1 MLEFTKRAKR
11 VINEIAQDEA
21 KRLGSDF
28 IGPEHILLGLLKE
41 EDSVAIKIL
50 TNLNISLNEL
60 RKEVEKRT
68 REGSGALLM
77 DVSQGHDR
85 YQKLIEIS
93 KEEAKRLKHNY
104 VGTEHILLA
113 LLRDNNNIA
122 GGALSSF
129 SVNYNVIKSEILRLL
144 GAPPASAVGVGA
156 GQSSTANPSSNPGR
170 PEKSKTPILD
180 EFARDLTQ
188 LARDKKLDPV
198 IGRAK
203 EIERVIQIL
212 SRKTKNNP
220 VLIGE
225 SGVGKT
231 AIVEGLASAVVD
243 KLVPDLLFNKRVLS
257 LDLASLIAG
266 TKYRGE
272 FEERLKKIMKEIVSS
287 TNIIIFIDE
296 LHTLIGAGAAE
307 GAVDA
312 ANILKPALARGELQ
326 CIGATTLTEY
336 RKYIEK
342 DSALER
348 RFQTVKVEEPS
359 VDDAILIL
367 GGLKKAY
374 EAHHKVRYS
383 PKALEQAV
391 KMSHRYIN
399 DRFLPDK
406 AIDVIDEAGA
416 KARLANCQRP
426 TEIKEVEEE
435 IKQLS
440 LKKEELV
447 RSQEY
452 EKAASIRDEVNRK
465 KQELENKIAEW
476 QEKMEGFSVSIEEED
491 ILSIVSSWTGI
502 PLNRMEE
509 SENHKLLNMED
520 YLKKRVI
527 GQDEAIEKISKA
539 VRRSRTGLKSER
551 RPTGSFI
558 FLGPT
563 GVGKTELAKA
573 LAEQLFGND
582 DKMLRVD
589 MSEYMEPH
597 SVSRLI
603 GAPPGY
609 VGYDDGG
616 QLTEFVRRKPYSI
629 VLLDEIEKAH
639 HDVFNILL
647 QIMEEG
653 NLTDSKGRKVNF
665 RDTILIMTS
674 NIAAN
679 QITKGGRLGFE
690 DFESEREKYKTQQAR
705 DELKKHF
712 SPEFLNRV
720 DEVVYFQPLEKEN
733 IVRIVDIMLVDFNKR
748 LRERKIRVELT
759 LAAKEHFAEVG
770 YDKTYGARP
779 LRRVFQRELEDYLA
793 TETLKGSYENPTII
807 HMDHVEGSF
816 VYRNESWEDMEKDIA
831 LEKASSNDD
840 LDMESE
846 KEVALV

>member
-50 TNLNISLNEL
+50 TNLNINLNEL

-68 REGSGALLM
+68 REASGSLLM
-77 DVSQGHDR
+77 DITQGHDR
-85 YQKLIEIS
+85 YQKLIELS

-144 GAPPASAVGVGA
+144 GAPPASTVGVG
-156 GQSSTANPSSNPGR
+156 SSSNPNTSSSNPGR
-170 PEKSKTPILD
+170 QEKSKTPILD

-198 IGRAK
+198 IGRTK

-231 AIVEGLASAVVD
+231 AIVEGLATAIVERS
-243 KLVPDLLFNKRVLS
+243 VPDLLFNKRVLS

-272 FEERLKKIMKEIVSS
+272 FEERLKKIMKEITSS
-287 TNIIIFIDE
+287 NNIIIFIDE

-326 CIGATTLTEY
+326 CIGATTITEY

-359 VDDAILIL
+359 VEDAILIL
-367 GGLKKAY
+367 NGLKKAY
-374 EAHHKVRYS
+374 EAHHKVRYT
-383 PKALEQAV
+383 PRALEQAV
-391 KMSHRYIN
+391 RLSHRYIN
-399 DRFLPDK
+399 DRYLPDK
-406 AIDVIDEAGA
+406 AIDIIDEAGA
-416 KARLANCQRP
+416 RARLANCKRP
-426 TEIKEVEEE
+426 EEIKSIEEE
-435 IKQLS
+435 IKALS
-440 LKKEELV
+440 LRKEELV
-447 RSQEY
+447 RAQEY
-452 EKAASIRDEVNRK
+452 EKAAAVRDELNRK
-465 KQELENKIAEW
+465 KQELELRLAEW
-476 QEKMEGFSVSIEEED
+476 QEKMEGYSVTIEEED
-491 ILSIVSSWTGI
+491 ILTIVSNWTGI

-509 SENHKLLNMED
+509 SENQKLLTIED
-520 YLKKRVI
+520 YLRKRVV
-527 GQDEAIEKISKA
+527 GQEEAIEKIAKA
-539 VRRSRTGLKSER
+539 VRRSRTGLKNER

-573 LAEQLFGND
+573 LAEQLFGSE
-582 DKMLRVD
+582 DKMLRID

-629 VLLDEIEKAH
+629 ILLDEIEKAH

-674 NIAAN
+674 NIAAKE
-679 QITKGGRLGFE
+679 ITKGGRLGFE
-690 DFESEREKYKTQQAR
+690 DTEQDKEKYKTELAR
-705 DELKKHF
+705 EELKKHF

-720 DEVVYFQPLEKEN
+720 DEIIYFQPLEKES
-733 IVRIVDIMLVDFNKR
+733 IVKIVDIMLADFNKR
-748 LRERKIRVELT
+748 LRDKKILVELT
-759 LAAKEHFAEVG
+759 QAAKERFAEIG
-770 YDKTYGARP
+770 YDKVYGARP

-793 TETLKGSYENPTII
+793 TETLKGTYNQPTRIL
-807 HMDHVEGSF
+807 MDFVEGSF
-816 VYRNESWEDMEKDIA
+816 VYQNEPWKIEESSDKDSKGNKENGTDTEEKREA
-831 LEKASSNDD
+831 
-840 LDMESE
+840 
-846 KEVALV
+846 ALV

>member
-28 IGPEHILLGLLKE
+28 IGPEHILLGLLRE

-50 TNLNISLNEL
+50 TNLNINLNEL

-68 REGSGALLM
+68 REGSGALLL
-77 DVSQGHDR
+77 DVSQGQDK
-85 YQKLIEIS
+85 YQKMIEVS

-122 GGALSSF
+122 GGSLSSF

-144 GAPPASAVGVGA
+144 GAPPASTVGTGA
-156 GQSSTANPSSNPGR
+156 TQGPAQTTTQSQPR
-170 PEKSKTPILD
+170 QEKSKTPILD

-188 LARDKKLDPV
+188 LAREKKLDPV
-198 IGRAK
+198 IGRSK

-220 VLIGE
+220 VLVGE

-231 AIVEGLASAVVD
+231 AIVEGLAQAVID
-243 KLVPDLLFNKRVLS
+243 KLVPDLLFDKRVLS

-272 FEERLKKIMKEIVSS
+272 FEERLKKIMKEIVTSQ
-287 TNIIIFIDE
+287 NIIIFIDE

-326 CIGATTLTEY
+326 CIGATTSNEY

-348 RFQTVKVEEPS
+348 RFQMVKVAEPN
-359 VDDAILIL
+359 VEDAILIL
-367 GGLKKAY
+367 DGLKKAY
-374 EAHHKVRYS
+374 EAHHKVRYTA
-383 PKALEQAV
+383 KALEQAV
-391 KMSHRYIN
+391 KLSHRYIN

-406 AIDVIDEAGA
+406 AIDIIDEAGA

-426 TEIKEVEEE
+426 NEIKEIEEE
-435 IKQLS
+435 IKTLS
-440 LKKEELV
+440 IKKEDLV

-452 EKAASIRDEVNRK
+452 EKAAAVRDEVNRK
-465 KQELENKIAEW
+465 KQSLEEKIKQW
-476 QEKMEGFSVSIEEED
+476 QERMDGYAVSIDEED
-491 ILSIVSSWTGI
+491 ILSVVSLWTGI
-502 PLNRMEE
+502 PLRKMEQ
-509 SENHKLLNMED
+509 SENVKLLNLEED
-520 YLKKRVI
+520 IKGRIV
-527 GQDEAIEKISKA
+527 GQTEAIEKVARA
-539 VRRSRTGLKSER
+539 VRRSRTGLKSEK

-573 LAEQLFGND
+573 LAEQLFGSEES
-582 DKMLRVD
+582 MLRID

-597 SVSRLI
+597 AVSRLI

-616 QLTEFVRRKPYSI
+616 QLTEFVRRKPYSL

-639 HDVFNILL
+639 HDLFNILL

-653 NLTDSKGRKVNF
+653 NLTDTKGRKVNF
-665 RDTILIMTS
+665 RDTIIIMTS
-674 NIAAN
+674 NIAAKE
-679 QITKGGRLGFE
+679 ISKGGRLGFE
-690 DFESEREKYKTQQAR
+690 DFAEERDSYKADQAR
-705 DELKKHF
+705 EQLKKHF
-712 SPEFLNRV
+712 NPEFLNRV
-720 DEVVYFQPLEKEN
+720 DEVVYFSPLKKEE
-733 IVRIVDIMLVDFNKR
+733 IIQIVDVMLREFNKR
-748 LRERKIRVELT
+748 LTEKKVLVELSP
-759 LAAKEHFAEVG
+759 AAKEHFATVG
-770 YDKTYGARP
+770 YDQNYGARP
-779 LRRVFQRELEDYLA
+779 LRRVFQRELEDYMA
-793 TETLKGSYENPTII
+793 VQSLKGVYEHPTKIFAD
-807 HMDHVEGSF
+807 MAEGKL
-816 VYRNESWEDMEKDIA
+816 VYSESAWEDYKEPPKRDGGSSSTEEEKD
-831 LEKASSNDD
+831 L
-840 LDMESE
+840 
-846 KEVALV
+846 ALV

>member
-50 TNLNISLNEL
+50 TNLNINLSEL
-60 RKEVEKRT
+60 RREVEKRT
-68 REGSGALLM
+68 REGSGALLL
-77 DVSQGHDR
+77 DAAQGQDK
-85 YQKLIEIS
+85 YQKMIDVS

-122 GGALSSF
+122 GGSLSSF

-144 GAPPASAVGVGA
+144 GAPPASAVGA
-156 GQSSTANPSSNPGR
+156 GTTPNPTSGPTAPR
-170 PEKSKTPILD
+170 TEKSKTPILD

-188 LARDKKLDPV
+188 LAREKKLDPV

-243 KLVPDLLFNKRVLS
+243 KLVPDLLFEKRVLS

-287 TNIIIFIDE
+287 SNIIIFIDE

-326 CIGATTLTEY
+326 CIGATTINEY

-348 RFQTVKVEEPS
+348 RFQTVKVDEPS

-367 GGLKKAY
+367 TGLKKAY
-374 EAHHKVRYS
+374 EVHHKVRYS
-383 PKALEQAV
+383 AKALEQAV
-391 KMSHRYIN
+391 RMSHRYIN
-399 DRFLPDK
+399 DRYLPDK
-406 AIDVIDEAGA
+406 AIDIIDEAGA

-426 TEIKEVEEE
+426 AEIKEIEEE

-440 LKKEELV
+440 VKKEDLV
-447 RSQEY
+447 RAQEY
-452 EKAASIRDEVNRK
+452 EKAASIRDEVNNK
-465 KQELENKIAEW
+465 KQELEDKTKQW
-476 QEKMEGFSVSIEEED
+476 QEKMDGYAVNIEEED
-491 ILSIVSSWTGI
+491 ILTIVSAWTGI

-509 SENHKLLNMED
+509 NENQKLLNIEA
-520 YLKKRVI
+520 YLTKRVV
-527 GQDEAIEKISKA
+527 GQTEAIEKIGRS
-539 VRRSRTGLKSER
+539 VRRSRTGLKSEK

-573 LAEQLFGND
+573 LAEQLFGSD

-609 VGYDDGG
+609 IGYDDGG

-629 VLLDEIEKAH
+629 ILLDEIEKAH

-674 NIAAN
+674 NIAAKE
-679 QITKGGRLGFE
+679 ISKGGRLGFE
-690 DFESEREKYKTQQAR
+690 DFAHENEKYKTEQAR
-705 DELKKHF
+705 EQLKKHF

-720 DEVVYFQPLEKEN
+720 DEVVYFQPLQKEF
-733 IVRIVDIMLVDFNKR
+733 IVQIVDIMLLDFNKR
-748 LRERKIRVELT
+748 LHEKKIKVELT
-759 LAAKEHFAEVG
+759 LAAKEHFAEIG
-770 YDKTYGARP
+770 YDQAYGARP

-793 TETLKGSYENPTII
+793 TESLKGSYENPAIVA
-807 HMDHVEGSF
+807 MDYVDGKFSYVNKPWDDYKLASSTQKDEPEQNNGS
-816 VYRNESWEDMEKDIA
+816 EPEKEIA
-831 LEKASSNDD
+831 L
-840 LDMESE
+840 
-846 KEVALV
+846 V

>member
-1 MLEFTKRAKR
+1 MLDFTKRAKR
-11 VINEIAQDEA
+11 VINEMAQDEA

-41 EDSVAIKIL
+41 DDSVAIKIL
-50 TNLNISLNEL
+50 SNLNINLNDL
-60 RKEVEKRT
+60 KKEIERRT
-68 REGSGALLM
+68 RENSGNLLL
-77 DVSQGHDR
+77 DLSSGQDK
-85 YQKLIEIS
+85 YQKIVES
-93 KEEAKRLKHNY
+93 AREEAQRLKHNY

-129 SVNYNVIKSEILRLL
+129 SVNYNVIKSEIMRLL
-144 GAPPASAVGVGA
+144 GAPPVSPVGVAAGA
-156 GQSSTANPSSNPGR
+156 GSQTSHSQSTKA
-170 PEKSKTPILD
+170 EKSKTPILD
-180 EFARDLTQ
+180 EFGRDLTT
-188 LARDKKLDPV
+188 LARDGKLDPV
-198 IGRAK
+198 VGRSK

-231 AIVEGLASAVVD
+231 AIVEGLALSIVQ
-243 KLVPDLLFNKRVLS
+243 KTVPDLLFEKRVIS
-257 LDLASLIAG
+257 LDLAGLIAG

-272 FEERLKKIMKEIVSS
+272 FEERLKKIMKEITSS

-326 CIGATTLTEY
+326 CIGATTNTEY
-336 RKYIEK
+336 RKYVEK

-348 RFQTVKVEEPS
+348 RFQTVKVAEPS
-359 VDDAILIL
+359 VDDAIQIL
-367 GGLKKAY
+367 QGLKKAY
-374 EAHHKVRYS
+374 EAHHKVRYT
-383 PKALEQAV
+383 PRALEQAV

-399 DRFLPDK
+399 DRYLPDK
-406 AIDVIDEAGA
+406 AIDIIDEAGA
-416 KARLANCQRP
+416 KARLANCARP
-426 TEIKEVEEE
+426 QEIKEMEEE
-435 IKQLS
+435 IRLLS
-440 LKKEELV
+440 LKKEEMV

-452 EKAASIRDEVNRK
+452 EKAASVRDEVNRK
-465 KQELENKIAEW
+465 KILIDEKTQAW
-476 QEKMEGFSVSIEEED
+476 QEKMEGFAVSIDED
-491 ILSIVSSWTGI
+491 AILSVVSMWTGI
-502 PLNRMEE
+502 PLEKMEETENDKLLKMEE
-509 SENHKLLNMED
+509 SLRD
-520 YLKKRVI
+520 RIV
-527 GQDEAIEKISKA
+527 GQKEAIENVARA
-539 VRRSRTGLKSER
+539 VRRARTGFKNER

-573 LAEQLFGND
+573 LAVFLFGKED
-582 DKMLRVD
+582 HLLRVD

-639 HDVFNILL
+639 HDIFNVLL

-653 NLTDSKGRKVNF
+653 NLTDTKGRKVNF

-674 NIAAN
+674 NIGAKEI
-679 QITKGGRLGFE
+679 QKGGRLGFE
-690 DFESEREKYKTQQAR
+690 DIEGDKEKAKSEITR
-705 DELKKHF
+705 DELKKYF
-712 SPEFLNRV
+712 NPEFLNRV
-720 DEVVYFQPLEKEN
+720 DEVIYFHPLKPEE
-733 IVRIVDIMLVDFNKR
+733 IVSIVDIMVKDFNKR
-748 LRERKIRVELT
+748 LLDRKIKIDMT
-759 LAAKEHFAEVG
+759 DSAKNRMAKIG
-770 YDKTYGARP
+770 YDEQYGARP
-779 LRRVFQRELEDYLA
+779 LRRIFQRELEDYMAMQL
-793 TETLKGSYENPTII
+793 LKGAYSNPTII
-807 HMDHVEGSF
+807 KVDCVEERFLYEETQWTDYNS
-816 VYRNESWEDMEKDIA
+816 VELVKDKPSEEG
-831 LEKASSNDD
+831 LNNPE
-840 LDMESE
+840 E
-846 KEVALV
+846 KEPVLV

>member
-28 IGPEHILLGLLKE
+28 IGPEHILLGLLRE

-50 TNLNISLNEL
+50 TNLNINLNEL

-68 REGSGALLM
+68 REGSGALLL
-77 DVSQGHDR
+77 DVSQGQDK
-85 YQKLIEIS
+85 YQKMIEVS

-122 GGALSSF
+122 GGSLSSF

-144 GAPPASAVGVGA
+144 GAPPSGAVGGNT
-156 GQSSTANPSSNPGR
+156 GTQPGPQSQTQQTAAPR
-170 PEKSKTPILD
+170 QEKSKTPILD

-188 LARDKKLDPV
+188 LAREKKLDPV
-198 IGRAK
+198 IGRSK

-220 VLIGE
+220 VLVGE

-231 AIVEGLASAVVD
+231 AIVEGLAQAVIE
-243 KLVPDLLFNKRVLS
+243 KLVPDLLFDKRVLS

-272 FEERLKKIMKEIVSS
+272 FEERLKKIMKEIVTSQ
-287 TNIIIFIDE
+287 NIIIFIDE

-326 CIGATTLTEY
+326 CIGATTNNEY

-348 RFQTVKVEEPS
+348 RFQMVKVLEPS
-359 VDDAILIL
+359 VDDAVLIL
-367 GGLKKAY
+367 DGLKKAY
-374 EAHHKVRYS
+374 EAHHKVRYTE
-383 PKALEQAV
+383 KAIEQAV
-391 KMSHRYIN
+391 KLSHRYIN

-406 AIDVIDEAGA
+406 AIDIIDEAGA

-426 TEIKEVEEE
+426 NEIKEIEEE
-435 IKQLS
+435 IKALS
-440 LKKEELV
+440 VKKEDLV

-452 EKAASIRDEVNRK
+452 EKAAAVRDEVNRK
-465 KQELENKIAEW
+465 KGLLDEKTKQW
-476 QEKMEGFSVSIEEED
+476 QERMEGYAVSIEEED
-491 ILSIVSSWTGI
+491 ILSVVSLWTGI
-502 PLNRMEE
+502 PLKKMEE
-509 SENHKLLNMED
+509 SENTKLLNLEED
-520 YLKKRVI
+520 IKTRIV
-527 GQDEAIEKISKA
+527 GQTEAIEKVARA
-539 VRRSRTGLKSER
+539 VRRSRTGLKSEK

-573 LAEQLFGND
+573 LAEQLFGSEDN
-582 DKMLRVD
+582 MLRID

-597 SVSRLI
+597 AVSRLI

-616 QLTEFVRRKPYSI
+616 QLTEFVRRKPYSL

-639 HDVFNILL
+639 HDLFNILL

-653 NLTDSKGRKVNF
+653 NLTDTKGRKVNF
-665 RDTILIMTS
+665 RDTIIIMTS
-674 NIAAN
+674 NIAAKE
-679 QITKGGRLGFE
+679 ISKGGRLGFE
-690 DFESEREKYKTQQAR
+690 DFADERETYKAEQAR
-705 DELKKHF
+705 EQLKKHF
-712 SPEFLNRV
+712 NPEFLNRV
-720 DEVVYFQPLEKEN
+720 DEVVYFAPLKKEE
-733 IVRIVDIMLVDFNKR
+733 IVNIVDIMLKDFNKR
-748 LRERKIRVELT
+748 LTEKKVLVD
-759 LAAKEHFAEVG
+759 LSFAAKEHFATIG
-770 YDKTYGARP
+770 YDQNYGARP
-779 LRRVFQRELEDYLA
+779 LRRVFQRELEDYMA
-793 TETLKGSYENPTII
+793 VQSLKGVYDNPTKIFV
-807 HMDHVEGSF
+807 DFAEGKL
-816 VYRNESWEDMEKDIA
+816 VYSETPWTEYAEASKKDDGSSPSAEEKD
-831 LEKASSNDD
+831 L
-840 LDMESE
+840 
-846 KEVALV
+846 ALV

>member
-1 MLEFTKRAKR
+1 MLDFTKRAKR
-11 VINEIAQDEA
+11 VINEMAQEEA

-50 TNLNISLNEL
+50 TNLNINLNDL
-60 RKEVEKRT
+60 RKEVERRA
-68 REGSGALLM
+68 RENSGTLLLDM
-77 DVSQGHDR
+77 TSGQDK
-85 YQKLIEIS
+85 YQKMVES
-93 KEEAKRLKHNY
+93 SREEAKRLKHNY

-129 SVNYNVIKSEILRLL
+129 SVNYNVIKSEIMRLL
-144 GAPPASAVGVGA
+144 GAPPVSAVGVSSG
-156 GQSSTANPSSNPGR
+156 GTTTQQSQSQGR
-170 PEKSKTPILD
+170 SEKSKTPILD
-180 EFARDLTQ
+180 EFARDLTA
-188 LARDKKLDPV
+188 LARDRKLDPV
-198 IGRAK
+198 VGRVK

-231 AIVEGLASAVVD
+231 AIVEGLAIAIID
-243 KLVPDLLFNKRVLS
+243 KTVPDLLFEKRVLS
-257 LDLASLIAG
+257 LDLAGLIAG

-272 FEERLKKIMKEIVSS
+272 FEERLKKIMKEITSS

-326 CIGATTLTEY
+326 CIGATTNNEY
-336 RKYIEK
+336 RKYVEK

-348 RFQTVKVEEPS
+348 RFQTVKVAEPS
-359 VDDAILIL
+359 VDDAIKIL
-367 GGLKKAY
+367 EGLKKAY
-374 EAHHKVRYS
+374 EAHHKVRYT
-383 PKALEQAV
+383 PRALEQAV

-399 DRFLPDK
+399 DRYLPDK
-406 AIDVIDEAGA
+406 AIDIIDEAGA
-416 KARLANCQRP
+416 KARLANCVRP
-426 TEIKEVEEE
+426 QEIKDSEEE
-435 IKQLS
+435 IRVLS
-440 LKKEELV
+440 VKKEELV
-447 RSQEY
+447 RAQEY
-452 EKAASIRDEVNRK
+452 EKAASVRDEVNRK
-465 KQELENKIAEW
+465 KVLMDEKIQKW
-476 QEKMEGFSVSIEEED
+476 QEKMEGFAVSIDED
-491 ILSIVSSWTGI
+491 AILSVVSMWTGI
-502 PLNRMEE
+502 PLEKMEE
-509 SENHKLLNMED
+509 TENDKLLHMED
-520 YLKKRVI
+520 ALKERIV
-527 GQDEAIEKISKA
+527 GQKEAIENVARA
-539 VRRSRTGLKSER
+539 VRRARTGFKNER

-573 LAEQLFGND
+573 LAVFLFGKED
-582 DKMLRVD
+582 HLLRVD

-639 HDVFNILL
+639 HDIFNVLL

-653 NLTDSKGRKVNF
+653 NLTDTKGRKVNF

-674 NIAAN
+674 NIGAKEI
-679 QITKGGRLGFE
+679 QKGGRLGFE
-690 DFESEREKYKTQQAR
+690 DFEGEKEKAKSEVTR
-705 DELKKHF
+705 DELKKYF
-712 SPEFLNRV
+712 NPEFLNRV
-720 DEVVYFQPLEKEN
+720 DEVIYFHPLKKEE
-733 IVRIVDIMLVDFNKR
+733 IVSIVDIMVKDFNKR
-748 LRERKIRVELT
+748 LLDRKIKIDMT
-759 LAAKEHFAEVG
+759 DSAKERMAKIG
-770 YDKTYGARP
+770 YDEHYGARP
-779 LRRVFQRELEDYLA
+779 LRRIFQRELEDYMALQL
-793 TETLKGSYENPTII
+793 LKGSYSNPTII
-807 HMDHVEGSF
+807 KVDCVEERFLYEELPWADYKPSEVGK
-816 VYRNESWEDMEKDIA
+816 EKPTEED
-831 LEKASSNDD
+831 SSNP
-840 LDMESE
+840 E
-846 KEVALV
+846 KQPALV

>member
-50 TNLNISLNEL
+50 TNLNINLSEL
-60 RKEVEKRT
+60 RREVEKRT
-68 REGSGALLM
+68 RENSGALLM
-77 DVSQGHDR
+77 DVSQGQDK
-85 YQKLIEIS
+85 YQKMIDIS

-122 GGALSSF
+122 GGSLSSF

-144 GAPPASAVGVGA
+144 GAPPASTAGVTGSA
-156 GQSSTANPSSNPGR
+156 SPSPANNPPR
-170 PEKSKTPILD
+170 TEKSKTPILD

-188 LARDKKLDPV
+188 LAKEKKLDPV
-198 IGRAK
+198 IGRSK

-231 AIVEGLASAVVD
+231 AIVEGLASAIID
-243 KLVPDLLFNKRVLS
+243 KLVPDLLFDKRVLS

-287 TNIIIFIDE
+287 SNIIIFIDE

-326 CIGATTLTEY
+326 CIGATTITEY

-367 GGLKKAY
+367 DGLKKAY
-374 EAHHKVRYS
+374 EVHHKVKYS

-391 KMSHRYIN
+391 RMSSRYIN
-399 DRFLPDK
+399 DRYLPDK
-406 AIDVIDEAGA
+406 AIDIIDEAGA

-426 TEIKEVEEE
+426 VEIKEIEEE
-435 IKQLS
+435 IKNLS
-440 LKKEELV
+440 VKKEDLV
-447 RSQEY
+447 RAQEY
-452 EKAASIRDEVNRK
+452 EKAAAIRDEVNRK
-465 KQELENKIAEW
+465 KQELEDKTKQW
-476 QEKMEGFSVSIEEED
+476 QERMEGYAVNIEEED

-509 SENHKLLNMED
+509 TENQKLLHIENSLRE
-520 YLKKRVI
+520 RVV
-527 GQDEAIEKISKA
+527 GQDDAIEKIARA
-539 VRRSRTGLKSER
+539 VRRSRTGLKSEK

-573 LAEQLFGND
+573 LTEQLFGTD

-616 QLTEFVRRKPYSI
+616 QLTEFVRRRPYSVI
-629 VLLDEIEKAH
+629 LLDEIEKAH
-639 HDVFNILL
+639 HDIFNILL

-665 RDTILIMTS
+665 RDTIIILTS
-674 NIAAN
+674 NIAAKE
-679 QITKGGRLGFE
+679 ITKGGRLGFE
-690 DFESEREKYKTQQAR
+690 DFAHENEKYKTDQAR

-720 DEVVYFQPLEKEN
+720 DEIVYFQPLQKEN

-748 LRERKIRVELT
+748 LFEKKIKVELT
-759 LAAKEHFAEVG
+759 ESAKEHFATIG
-770 YDKTYGARP
+770 YDQVYGARP
-779 LRRVFQRELEDYLA
+779 LRRVFQRELEDYMA
-793 TETLKGSYENPTII
+793 TETLKGTYEKPSII
-807 HMDHVEGSF
+807 HMDYVEGKFEYKNGDWVDYQEKSRPSS
-816 VYRNESWEDMEKDIA
+816 VNNEEENGREPEKEIA
-831 LEKASSNDD
+831 L
-840 LDMESE
+840 
-846 KEVALV
+846 V

>member
-11 VINEIAQDEA
+11 VINEIAQEEA

-50 TNLNISLNEL
+50 TNLNISLSEL

-68 REGSGALLM
+68 RESSGNLLL
-77 DVSQGHDR
+77 DVSQGQDK
-85 YQKLIEIS
+85 YQKMIEVS
-93 KEEAKRLKHNY
+93 KEEAKRLKHTY

-113 LLRDNNNIA
+113 LLRDNNNLA
-122 GGALSSF
+122 GGALASF

-144 GAPPASAVGVGA
+144 GAPPASAAVGSGSNQQQ
-156 GQSSTANPSSNPGR
+156 GQAAAPR
-170 PEKSKTPILD
+170 QEKSKTPILD
-180 EFARDLTQ
+180 EFARDLTL
-188 LARDKKLDPV
+188 LAKEKKLDPV

-220 VLIGE
+220 VLVGE

-231 AIVEGLASAVVD
+231 AIVEGLAQAIQD
-243 KLVPDLLFNKRVLS
+243 KLVPDLLFDKRVLS

-287 TNIIIFIDE
+287 QNIIIFIDE

-326 CIGATTLTEY
+326 CIGATTSNEY

-348 RFQTVKVEEPS
+348 RFQMVKVLEPS

-367 GGLKKAY
+367 DGLKKAY

-383 PKALEQAV
+383 SKALEQAV
-391 KMSHRYIN
+391 RLSHRYIN
-399 DRFLPDK
+399 DRYLPDK
-406 AIDVIDEAGA
+406 AIDIIDEAGA

-426 TEIKEVEEE
+426 SEIKDIEEE
-435 IKQLS
+435 IKTLS
-440 LKKEELV
+440 VKKEDLV
-447 RSQEY
+447 RAQEY
-452 EKAASIRDEVNRK
+452 EKAAAVRDEVNRK
-465 KQELENKIAEW
+465 KQELDEKTKLW
-476 QEKMEGFSVSIEEED
+476 QERIDGFAVSIEEDD
-491 ILSIVSSWTGI
+491 ILSVISLWTGI
-502 PLNRMEE
+502 PLKKMEV
-509 SENHKLLNMED
+509 SENEKLLNMESV
-520 YLKKRVI
+520 LTERIV
-527 GQDEAIEKISKA
+527 GQKEAIEKVARA
-539 VRRSRTGLKSER
+539 VRRSRTGLKSEK

-573 LAEQLFGND
+573 LASQLFGTED
-582 DKMLRVD
+582 AMLRID

-597 SVSRLI
+597 AVSRLI

-639 HDVFNILL
+639 HDLFNILL

-653 NLTDSKGRKVNF
+653 NLTDTKGRKVNF

-674 NIAAN
+674 NIAAKE
-679 QITKGGRLGFE
+679 ISKGGRLGFE
-690 DFESEREKYKTQQAR
+690 DFQHEHEKYKAEQAR
-705 DELKKHF
+705 EQLKKHF
-712 SPEFLNRV
+712 NPEFLNRV
-720 DEVVYFQPLEKEN
+720 DEVVYFAPLQKEEIIQ
-733 IVRIVDIMLVDFNKR
+733 IVSIMLKDFNKR
-748 LRERKIRVELT
+748 LIEKRVFVELSESGK
-759 LAAKEHFAEVG
+759 AHFATIG
-770 YDKTYGARP
+770 YDQNYGARP
-779 LRRVFQRELEDYLA
+779 LRRVFQRELEDYMA
-793 TETLKGSYENPTII
+793 VQTLKGQYENPTKI
-807 HMDHVEGSF
+807 F
-816 VYRNESWEDMEKDIA
+816 VDYLEEKLVFTETPWEDFKEPPKNNPEASDETKKD
-831 LEKASSNDD
+831 L
-840 LDMESE
+840 
-846 KEVALV
+846 ALV

>member
-28 IGPEHILLGLLKE
+28 IGPEHILLGLLRE

-50 TNLNISLNEL
+50 TNLNINLNEL
-60 RKEVEKRT
+60 KKEVEKRT
-68 REGSGALLM
+68 RDNSGALLL
-77 DVSQGHDR
+77 DVSQGQDK
-85 YQKLIEIS
+85 YQKMIEVS

-122 GGALSSF
+122 GGSLSSF

-144 GAPPASAVGVGA
+144 GAPPASAVGA
-156 GQSSTANPSSNPGR
+156 GTTGQQSQQQAAQAPPR
-170 PEKSKTPILD
+170 QEKSKTPILD
-180 EFARDLTQ
+180 EFARDLTM
-188 LARDKKLDPV
+188 LAKEKKLDPV
-198 IGRAK
+198 IGRSK

-220 VLIGE
+220 VLVGE

-231 AIVEGLASAVVD
+231 AIVEGLAQAVVE
-243 KLVPDLLFNKRVLS
+243 KLVPDLLFDKRVLS

-272 FEERLKKIMKEIVSS
+272 FEERLKKIMKEIVTSQ
-287 TNIIIFIDE
+287 NIIIFIDE

-326 CIGATTLTEY
+326 CIGATTSNEY

-342 DSALER
+342 DAALER
-348 RFQTVKVEEPS
+348 RFQMVKVAEPS

-367 GGLKKAY
+367 TGLKKAY

-383 PKALEQAV
+383 AKALEQAV
-391 KMSHRYIN
+391 KLSHRYIN

-406 AIDVIDEAGA
+406 AIDIIDEAGA

-426 TEIKEVEEE
+426 TEIKDIEEE
-435 IKQLS
+435 IKTLS
-440 LKKEELV
+440 TKKEDLV
-447 RSQEY
+447 RGQEY
-452 EKAASIRDEVNRK
+452 EKAAAVRDEVNK
-465 KQELENKIAEW
+465 KKLALEEKTKQW
-476 QEKMEGFSVSIEEED
+476 QERIEGFAVSIEEED
-491 ILSIVSSWTGI
+491 ILSVVSLWTGI
-502 PLNRMEE
+502 PLKKMEQT
-509 SENHKLLNMED
+509 ENNKLLNLEHSI
-520 YLKKRVI
+520 KERIV
-527 GQDEAIEKISKA
+527 GQTDAIDKVARA
-539 VRRSRTGLKSER
+539 VRRARTGLKSEK

-573 LAEQLFGND
+573 LAEQLFGSQD
-582 DKMLRVD
+582 AMLRID

-597 SVSRLI
+597 AVSRLI

-616 QLTEFVRRKPYSI
+616 QLTEFVRRRPYSI

-639 HDVFNILL
+639 HDLFNILL

-653 NLTDSKGRKVNF
+653 NLTDTKGRKVNF

-674 NIAAN
+674 NIAAKE
-679 QITKGGRLGFE
+679 ISKGGRLGFE
-690 DFESEREKYKTQQAR
+690 DFEAEREQYKADQAR
-705 DELKKHF
+705 EQLKKHF
-712 SPEFLNRV
+712 NPEFLNRV
-720 DEVVYFQPLEKEN
+720 DEVVYFAPLKKEE
-733 IVRIVDIMLVDFNKR
+733 IVLIVDIMLQDFNKR
-748 LRERKIRVELT
+748 LTEKKVLVELT
-759 LAAKEHFAEVG
+759 TPAKEHFATIG
-770 YDKTYGARP
+770 YDQNYGARP
-779 LRRVFQRELEDYLA
+779 LRRVFQRELEDYMA
-793 TETLKGSYENPTII
+793 VQSLKGVYEQPTKIFV
-807 HMDHVEGSF
+807 DLVDAKLTFSESPWSEYKEPPKKDDGSSTT
-816 VYRNESWEDMEKDIA
+816 EEEKD
-831 LEKASSNDD
+831 L
-840 LDMESE
+840 
-846 KEVALV
+846 ALV

>member
-11 VINEIAQDEA
+11 VINEIAQEEA

-50 TNLNISLNEL
+50 TNLNISLSEL

-68 REGSGALLM
+68 RESSGNLLL
-77 DVSQGHDR
+77 DVSQGQDK
-85 YQKLIEIS
+85 YQKMIEVS
-93 KEEAKRLKHNY
+93 KEEAKRLKHTY

-113 LLRDNNNIA
+113 LLRDNNNLA
-122 GGALSSF
+122 GGALASF

-144 GAPPASAVGVGA
+144 GAPPASAAVGSGSNQQQ
-156 GQSSTANPSSNPGR
+156 GQAAAPR
-170 PEKSKTPILD
+170 QEKSKTPILD
-180 EFARDLTQ
+180 EFARDLTL
-188 LARDKKLDPV
+188 LAKEKKLDPV

-220 VLIGE
+220 VLVGE

-231 AIVEGLASAVVD
+231 AIVEGLAQAIQD
-243 KLVPDLLFNKRVLS
+243 KLVPDLLFDKRVLS

-287 TNIIIFIDE
+287 QNIIIFIDE

-326 CIGATTLTEY
+326 CIGATTSNEY

-348 RFQTVKVEEPS
+348 RFQMVKVLEPS

-367 GGLKKAY
+367 DGLKKAY

-383 PKALEQAV
+383 SKALEQAV
-391 KMSHRYIN
+391 RLSHRYIN
-399 DRFLPDK
+399 DRYLPDK
-406 AIDVIDEAGA
+406 AIDIIDEAGA

-426 TEIKEVEEE
+426 SEIKDIEEE
-435 IKQLS
+435 IKTLS
-440 LKKEELV
+440 VKKEDLV
-447 RSQEY
+447 RAQEY
-452 EKAASIRDEVNRK
+452 EKAAAVRDEVNRK
-465 KQELENKIAEW
+465 KQELDEKTKLW
-476 QEKMEGFSVSIEEED
+476 QERIDGFAVSIEEDD
-491 ILSIVSSWTGI
+491 ILSVISLWTGI
-502 PLNRMEE
+502 PLKKMEV
-509 SENHKLLNMED
+509 SENEKLLNMESV
-520 YLKKRVI
+520 LTERIV
-527 GQDEAIEKISKA
+527 GQKEAIEKVARA
-539 VRRSRTGLKSER
+539 VRRSRTGLKSEK

-573 LAEQLFGND
+573 LASQLFGTED
-582 DKMLRVD
+582 AMLRID

-597 SVSRLI
+597 AVSRLI

-639 HDVFNILL
+639 HDLFNILL

-653 NLTDSKGRKVNF
+653 NLTDTKGRKVNF

-674 NIAAN
+674 NIAAKE
-679 QITKGGRLGFE
+679 ISKGGRLGFE
-690 DFESEREKYKTQQAR
+690 DFQHEHEKYKAEQAR
-705 DELKKHF
+705 EQLKKHF
-712 SPEFLNRV
+712 NPEFLNRV
-720 DEVVYFQPLEKEN
+720 DEVVYFAPLQKEEIIQ
-733 IVRIVDIMLVDFNKR
+733 IVSIMLKDFNKR
-748 LRERKIRVELT
+748 LIEKRVFVELSESGK
-759 LAAKEHFAEVG
+759 AHFATIG
-770 YDKTYGARP
+770 YDQNYGARP
-779 LRRVFQRELEDYLA
+779 LRRVFQRELEDYMA
-793 TETLKGSYENPTII
+793 VQTLKGQYENPTKI
-807 HMDHVEGSF
+807 F
-816 VYRNESWEDMEKDIA
+816 VDYIEEKLVFTETPWEDFKEPPKNDPEASDETKKD
-831 LEKASSNDD
+831 L
-840 LDMESE
+840 
-846 KEVALV
+846 ALV

>member
-50 TNLNISLNEL
+50 TNLNINLNEL

-68 REGSGALLM
+68 REATGALLM
-77 DVSQGHDR
+77 DVSQGHDK
-85 YQKLIEIS
+85 YQKMIEIS

-122 GGALSSF
+122 GSSLASF
-129 SVNYNVIKSEILRLL
+129 SVNYSVIKSEILRLL
-144 GAPPASAVGVGA
+144 GAPPASAVGVGPSQPGSA
-156 GQSSTANPSSNPGR
+156 PTAPPR

-198 IGRAK
+198 IGRSK

-231 AIVEGLASAVVD
+231 AIVEGLALAIVE
-243 KLVPDLLFNKRVLS
+243 KIVPDLLFEKRVLS

-272 FEERLKKIMKEIVSS
+272 FEERLKKIMKEIVTS

-326 CIGATTLTEY
+326 CIGATTITEY

-374 EAHHKVRYS
+374 EVHHKVKYS
-383 PKALEQAV
+383 ERALEQAV
-391 KMSHRYIN
+391 RMSHRYIN

-406 AIDVIDEAGA
+406 AIDIIDEAGA

-426 TEIKEVEEE
+426 TEIKDIEEE
-435 IKQLS
+435 IKALS
-440 LKKEELV
+440 VKKEDLV
-447 RSQEY
+447 RAQEY

-465 KQELENKIAEW
+465 KQDLENKITQW
-476 QEKMEGFSVSIEEED
+476 QAKLDGYAVEIGED
-491 ILSIVSSWTGI
+491 EILTIVSAWTGI

-509 SENHKLLNMED
+509 TENQKLLSMED
-520 YLKKRVI
+520 YLKNRVV
-527 GQDEAIEKISKA
+527 GQDEAIEKIAKA
-539 VRRSRTGLKSER
+539 VRRSRTGLKNER

-573 LAEQLFGND
+573 LAEQLFGSD

-589 MSEYMEPH
+589 MSEYMEAH
-597 SVSRLI
+597 AVSRLI

-629 VLLDEIEKAH
+629 VLLDEVEKAH

-674 NIAAN
+674 NIAAKE
-679 QITKGGRLGFE
+679 ISKGGRLGFE
-690 DFESEREKYKTQQAR
+690 DFESEKEKYKTEQAR
-705 DELKKHF
+705 EELKKHF

-720 DEVVYFQPLEKEN
+720 DEVVYFKPLEKDK
-733 IVRIVDIMLVDFNKR
+733 IVRIVDLMLADFNKR
-748 LRERKIRVELT
+748 LVEKKILVEMSLP
-759 LAAKEHFAEVG
+759 AKEHIATIG
-770 YDKTYGARP
+770 YDQAYGARP
-779 LRRVFQRELEDYLA
+779 LRRVFQRELEDHLA
-793 TETLKGSYENPTII
+793 TETLRGAFTEPTRVI
-807 HMDHVEGSF
+807 MDYVEGSF
-816 VYRNESWEDMEKDIA
+816 VYKNETWTNSETSVEVSREDSDGDSDKET
-831 LEKASSNDD
+831 
-840 LDMESE
+840 E